1 LKEVFTTGGIP
12 PLVNNPDPVYERTYE
27 KLRERNEVYY
37 KKYPQDVQ
45 AVKQIVAYLDRNNV
59 ILPSGGRLSKERFLD
74 LGIGFGG
81 HGGIDIVHRMFC
93 YLTRATI
100 DG

>member
-1 LKEVFTTGGIP
+1 MP
-12 PLVNNPDPVYERTYE
+12 PLVNNPDPVYERTYK
-27 KLRERNEVYY
+27 KLQERNAVYY

-59 ILPSGGRLSKERFLD
+59 TLPSGGRLSRERFLD
-74 LGIGFGG
+74 LGLAFGG
-81 HGGIDIVHRMFC
+81 HGGIDNVHRMSC
-93 YLTRATI
+93 SLTRATI